1 MKKFILAIPVG
12 IPSLIMLALVAYLS
26 LAPNPLHV
34 GDTLLFPGSDKLAHV
49 LLYFV
54 TVCVLILDYAKWRL
68 PHHVKLEK
76 LLAITAFTIVFG
88 AVMET
93 GQLAMRLGRSFELL
107 DILCDAVGAIA
118 GFLFVKYWYMH
129 KFRKTFYYSL
139 HKHRHHGSREKYMNE
154 KKVRARVAERQE
166 ELKARIEELANEEAG
181 NQGE

>member
-12 IPSLIMLALVAYLS
+12 IPSLIMLAAVAYLS
-26 LAPNPLHV
+26 LAPNPLPM
-34 GDTLLFPGSDKLAHV
+34 DDRLLFPGSDKLAHV

-54 TVCVLILDYAKWRL
+54 TVCVLILDFAKWRL

-76 LLAITAFTIVFG
+76 MLAITSFAIVFG

-93 GQLAMRLGRSFELL
+93 GQLAMRVGRSFELV

-118 GFLFVKYWYMH
+118 GFLFIKYWFMH
-129 KFRKTFYYSL
+129 KFRKIFYYSMRK
-139 HKHRHHGSREKYMNE
+139 HKYHGSQEKHVSE

-166 ELKARIEELANEEAG
+166 ELKARIEQMAQEDSENES
-181 NQGE
+181 